1 MRRIGKTSNPKRC
14 PANSKGNRR
23 KGTPNPQTCC
33 TPPPDQV
40 LSCSR
45 ALSVVPKLIW
55 PSIRAFICGR
65 YQSTT
70 EYQTPH
76 SGIVPVRTISNS
88 VTTVTQYSLFQ
99 PSICELSPTQRLSPN
114 SSRCFL
120 NHNQTTLEN
129 ECERYPPR
137 WMIITHSLLT

>member
-1 MRRIGKTSNPKRC
+1 MYQNPVAPEDNAKYPKTGDE
-14 PANSKGNRR
+14 ANRKNLQSK
-23 KGTPNPQTCC
+23 K
-33 TPPPDQV
+33 V